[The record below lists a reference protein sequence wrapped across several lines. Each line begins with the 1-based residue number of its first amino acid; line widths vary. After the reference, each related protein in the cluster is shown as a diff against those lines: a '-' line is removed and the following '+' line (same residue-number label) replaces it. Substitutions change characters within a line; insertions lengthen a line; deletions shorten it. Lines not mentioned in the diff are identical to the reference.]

1 MIRNSLRVAPALL
14 LTLLIF
20 LLVPVAGFAELTET
34 EVSESLICYACPG
47 EPLNIDR
54 CGGGNQMRAAIS
66 RLIKEGKSK
75 PEILDFFV
83 AEFGDSILTT
93 VPKKGFN
100 LVAYT
105 GPLIGLLV
113 GIPLAFFIIRRWGSA
128 GRQQATDNASTERTA
143 TLDEKTRRQIEKEL
157 SELDEED

>member
-1 MIRNSLRVAPALL
+1 MTRNSLRVAPALL

-20 LLVPVAGFAELTET
+20 LLVPVATFAELTET
-34 EVSESLICYACPG
+34 GVSESLICYACPG

-75 PEILDFFV
+75 PEILEYFV

-105 GPLIGLLV
+105 GPFVGLLV
-113 GIPLAFFIIRRWGSA
+113 GIPLALFIIRRWGSA
-128 GRQQATDNASTERTA
+128 GRKQAAENNT
-143 TLDEKTRRQIEKEL
+143 TLQDKPLDDKMRLQIEKEL

>member
-1 MIRNSLRVAPALL
+1 MMKKNFVIVSVLAILVTALL
-14 LTLLIF
+14 A
-20 LLVPVAGFAELTET
+20 PVDALAELTET

-54 CGGGNQMRAAIS
+54 CSGGNQMRDVITKM
-66 RLIKEGKSK
+66 LKEGRSK
-75 PEILDFFV
+75 EDILDYFV
-83 AEFGDSILTT
+83 AQFGDNILTT

-105 GPLIGLLV
+105 GPFIALLI
-113 GIPLAFFIIRRWGSA
+113 GIPLAIFLIRRWSSA
-128 GRQQATDNASTERTA
+128 GQKLSSEQATPERAA
-143 TLDEKTRRQIEKEL
+143 TLDDGMRQRIEKEL

>member
-1 MIRNSLRVAPALL
+1 
-14 LTLLIF
+14 
-20 LLVPVAGFAELTET
+20 
-34 EVSESLICYACPG
+34 
-47 EPLNIDR
+47 
-54 CGGGNQMRAAIS
+54 MRAAIS

-105 GPLIGLLV
+105 GPFVGLLV
-113 GIPLAFFIIRRWGSA
+113 GIPLALFIIRRWGSA
-128 GRQQATDNASTERTA
+128 GRKQTA
-143 TLDEKTRRQIEKEL
+143 ENDTTLQNTPLDDKMRLQIEKEL

>member
-1 MIRNSLRVAPALL
+1 MMRRTFIIVPILALL
-14 LTLLIF
+14 LSNLL
-20 LLVPVAGFAELTET
+20 LPASSFAELTET

-54 CGGGNQMRAAIS
+54 CSGGDQMRDV
-66 RLIKEGKSK
+66 IKRMLKDGRSK
-75 PEILDFFV
+75 EEILDYFV
-83 AEFGDSILTT
+83 AQFGDSILTT

-105 GPLIGLLV
+105 GPIIGLLI
-113 GIPLAFFIIRRWGSA
+113 GIPVALLIIRRWGSA
-128 GRQQATDNASTERTA
+128 GQKMPAEQGASGQAVKLDDEMRQ
-143 TLDEKTRRQIEKEL
+143 QIEKEL

>member
-1 MIRNSLRVAPALL
+1 MMKKNFVIVSVLAILVSSL
-14 LTLLIF
+14 LT
-20 LLVPVAGFAELTET
+20 PVNALAELTET

-54 CGGGNQMRAAIS
+54 CSGGNQMRDIIKKM
-66 RLIKEGKSK
+66 LKEGRSK
-75 PEILDFFV
+75 EDILDYFV
-83 AEFGDSILTT
+83 AQFGDSILTT

-105 GPLIGLLV
+105 GPFIALLV
-113 GIPLAFFIIRRWGSA
+113 GVPLAIILIRRWNTA
-128 GRQQATDNASTERTA
+128 GEKLASDQATSEQVA
-143 TLDEKTRRQIEKEL
+143 TLDDKMRQQIEKEL